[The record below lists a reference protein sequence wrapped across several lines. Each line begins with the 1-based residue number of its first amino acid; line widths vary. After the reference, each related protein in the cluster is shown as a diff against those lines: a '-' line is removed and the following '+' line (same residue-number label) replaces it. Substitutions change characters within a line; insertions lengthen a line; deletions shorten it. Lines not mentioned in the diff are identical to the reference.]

1 MRVIIC
7 SHEADIDGM
16 YSASVALIKYP
27 GAHISFYNY
36 GLDYLKRMFDYLK
49 GEARKAVGGLAIIS
63 DLGINDGSI
72 LQLCIDT

>member
-27 GAHISFYNY
+27 GAHVSFYNY
-36 GLDYLKRMFDYLK
+36 GLVYFKRMFDYLK
-49 GEARKAVGGLAIIS
+49 GEQEQNCKTAKTNSAYL
-63 DLGINDGSI
+63 
-72 LQLCIDT
+72 